1 MNKEGVIE
9 ILKAV
14 NTEVEQ
20 RYKAR
25 LKGIFG
31 SFVRGEES
39 AKSDVDILVE
49 FKEGAN
55 LLHLVGLSLF
65 LEEQLFRP
73 VDLVPFDAI
82 REEIKDRISKEVI
95 YL

>member
-1 MNKEGVIE
+1 MNKEGLIR
-9 ILKAV
+9 ILKEV

-25 LKGIFG
+25 LTGIFG

-73 VDLVPFDAI
+73 VDLVPVDAI
-82 REEIKDRISKEVI
+82 REEIKDRIAKEVI

>member
-1 MNKEGVIE
+1 VNKEGLIR
-9 ILKAV
+9 ILKEV

-25 LKGIFG
+25 LTGIFG

-73 VDLVPFDAI
+73 VDLVPVDAI
-82 REEIKDRISKEVI
+82 REEIKDRIAKEVI